1 VGFLEESMRI
11 ASRRV
16 ITLVATAAVVALVG
30 CGSSDEESVGGGGE
44 GDSGP
49 IKIGQLEPLT
59 GSAAI
64 YGLANE
70 KAVEMAVT
78 EINDA
83 GGVDV
88 GGTKRQVEVVP
99 LDDECDPE
107 KGVAAFQR
115 LVNQEETKLIVG
127 TTCSAVALAY
137 QPLLARSEALSIVT
151 GASSPDIAKP
161 PGMFQYRATSKDY
174 ANAYLA
180 SMDRLAPKTVAILLD
195 QTHPGW
201 VATKP
206 AVVEGL
212 QEKGIEVVDEQEY
225 KHNDTDFYTQLTAMK
240 SKNPDLVMLMGG
252 YANDDAKIWRQAK
265 ELKMD
270 SQFITQLAGTAKDYL
285 EQVKAPVVE
294 GYYGVATPTMADFQ
308 ADGYQ
313 PAIDFEKRF
322 KEETGE
328 DVGFTTLST
337 YSGFYALI
345 RAIEKA
351 GSDDP
356 AEVAKALEEMKT
368 ADLEEVIEPVIPGE
382 GDALFGDDGAV
393 SFSVLLKE
401 WQDGELVKVEEFK

>member
-1 VGFLEESMRI
+1 MR
-11 ASRRV
+11 ASSRRAIAVAGLGFV
-16 ITLVATAAVVALVG
+16 IAVTG
-30 CGSSDEESVGGGGE
+30 CGGSDSESAAPGGG
-44 GDSGP
+44 DAGP

-70 KAVEMAVT
+70 KAVELAVKD
-78 EINDA
+78 INAA

-88 GGTKRQVEVVP
+88 GGTKRQVEVVA

-107 KGVAAFQR
+107 KGVGAFQR
-115 LVNQEETKLIVG
+115 LVNQEGTKLIVG
-127 TTCSAVALAY
+127 TTCSSVALAY
-137 QPLLARSEALSIVT
+137 QPLLERAEALSVVT

-161 PGMFQYRATSKDY
+161 PSMFQYRATSKDY
-174 ANAYLA
+174 ANAYLS

-206 AVVEGL
+206 AVIEGL
-212 QEKGIEVVDEQEY
+212 TSKGIKVVDEQEY
-225 KHNDTDFYTQLTAMK
+225 KHNDTDFYTQLTSIK
-240 SKNPDLVMLMGG
+240 SKKPDLVVLMGG

-265 ELKMD
+265 ELKIESDML
-270 SQFITQLAGTAKDYL
+270 TQLAGTAKDYL

-294 GYYGVATPTMADFQ
+294 GYYGVATPTMADFE
-308 ADGYQ
+308 ADAYQ
-313 PAIDFEKRF
+313 PALDFEKRF

-351 GSDDP
+351 GTADD
-356 AEVAKALEEMKT
+356 VQKIAKTLEAMKT
-368 ADLEEVIEPVIPGE
+368 AEFKEVIEPVVPGE
-382 GDALFGDDGAV
+382 GDSLFGDDGAV
-393 SFSVLLKE
+393 AFSVLLKQ
-401 WQDGELVKVEEFK
+401 WKDGELVKVEAFE